1 MITIRPSSYVYQLLE
16 LLCVAGE
23 FPVRSLSV
31 LGNER
36 TVKALVHRLESV
48 QDLRMG
54 KDAPVH
60 TMKMLQISG
69 KGSNRT
75 LRLYKRALPLLEEL
89 HPGALGS
96 YNQSFFG
103 HRFPGDSTHIFRNHR
118 IAEALAMA
126 MKAGVEIRPYALPG
140 LQMTQR
146 RKVVPDFPC
155 FYASREIKRF
165 DTTQMNK
172 TIFTRTVGALFYPGG
187 LYAVY
192 NTRDSA
198 MRWSG
203 LGEFKTYYHL
213 QELARMNSSITDF
226 NSALLIGRDPSV
238 ALNTML
244 ESDKSRRKEMR
255 FDRIYPHIHYIPLNT
270 DGIRLLRILV
280 RPNWQ
285 EDLLAA
291 LFPPELRIRQS
302 FMELDAIDG
311 ALHIL
316 SHLDSDI
323 ARLYRFR
330 EAAAT
335 MNRRFEIV
343 CYPWQVPFLR
353 KYFNNNIAMRVL
365 EMDAVYSALGMM

>member
-16 LLCVAGE
+16 LLSVAGE

-36 TVKALVHRLESV
+36 TVKALVHKLESV

-69 KGSNRT
+69 KGNNRT

-89 HPGALGS
+89 HPGALES
-96 YNQSFFG
+96 YSQSFFN

-118 IAEALAMA
+118 IAEALAMM
-126 MKAGVEIRPYALPG
+126 MKAGVEIRPYVLPG
-140 LQMTQR
+140 LQMTGR

-155 FYASREIKRF
+155 FYTSREIKRF

-192 NTRDSA
+192 NTRDSV

-213 QELARMNSSITDF
+213 QDLARMNSPITDF
-226 NSALLIGRDPSV
+226 NSALLIGRDPGV
-238 ALNTML
+238 ALETML

-255 FDRIYPHIHYIPLNT
+255 FDRIYPHIHYIPLND
-270 DGIRLLRILV
+270 DGIRLLRILI

-285 EDLLAA
+285 EDMLAA
-291 LFPPELRIRQS
+291 LFPPELRIKQS
-302 FMELDAIDG
+302 YMELDAVDG
-311 ALHIL
+311 DLHIL

-323 ARLYRFR
+323 ARLYRFH
-330 EAAAT
+330 EAAVT
-335 MNRRFEIV
+335 TSRRFEVV
-343 CYPWQVPFLR
+343 CYPWQVPFLQ
-353 KYFNNNIAMRVL
+353 KYLGRDIAVRVL
-365 EMDAVYSALGMM
+365 EMNAVYNALGVM